1 MTNKFLYSVLI
12 ILVIVI
18 GLLFITNQNTFIS
31 QDENIKSTINLSS
44 YEEIEFLPDK
54 AKIVMGVET
63 RSEKLE
69 EAKKENNKNINN
81 VKKVLDK
88 YNNLEVANI
97 SFNVYP
103 VYENNEKNQQNIKYY
118 RVRNMLEIKLSNLDL
133 IAKIIDDSLNAGANT
148 VYNLQYSL
156 TNENEARQEVIEKAL
171 ISIEDKVNNIKN
183 NLNKKDYKLKNLNV
197 SDNIQGRNVYYDN
210 RKTTLN
216 ESTVNSTNIEPAKI
230 KISVTLRGEYILSK

>member
-1 MTNKFLYSVLI
+1 MRNKFLYSVLI
-12 ILVIVI
+12 ILIIVI
-18 GLLFITNQNTFIS
+18 GFLFITNQNTIIS
-31 QDENIKSTINLSS
+31 QDENIKSTITLSS

-69 EAKKENNKNINN
+69 KAKNENNKDINN

-103 VYENNEKNQQNIKYY
+103 VYENNKKNQQNIKYY
-118 RVRNMLEIKLSNLDL
+118 RVRNILEIKLSNLDL
-133 IAKIIDDSLNAGANT
+133 ISKIIDDSLNAGANT

-156 TNENEARQEVIEKAL
+156 ANENEARQKVIEKAL

-197 SDNIQGRNVYYDN
+197 SDNIQGRNLYYDH

-216 ESTVNSTNIEPAKI
+216 ENSINSTNLEPAKI

>member
-44 YEEIEFLPDK
+44 YEKIEFLPDK

-81 VKKVLDK
+81 VKKVLDN

-156 TNENEARQEVIEKAL
+156 ANENEARQEVIEKAL